1 MAKPSLLI
9 ISLGELST
17 ALLEAVARSGLFDRI
32 IVGSRSRLKAVQR
45 ANNAIIGAGI
55 EGHYPS
61 ITADEFDIDEPSFV
75 AKLREVSPDII
86 FTAPSL
92 MPWWKLD
99 DSNQP
104 LLPFAGYTSLHL
116 ALMAKF
122 RDKICDANVNALW
135 VGASYPDVIN
145 PVLHR
150 SGFGPDCGIGNVQEP
165 IPKIKAGVARKL
177 GCRPLDVSVHLV
189 AQHALEYFILSD
201 QASPELPPYLLKA
214 TVHGRDQTPLAE
226 QVLREPFSFPYDL
239 HFNRVTASA
248 GLVALKA
255 LTSTTVSDIHL
266 PGIGKF
272 PGGYPVKVSSS
283 KLELSLPPEWSLEQA
298 VEINTQSLKWD
309 GIEAIENDGTII
321 FTSKTQEALHQ
332 LLGKSVERLN
342 VSNAAEQAQEILS
355 ALGRYRHET
364 SG

>member
-1 MAKPSLLI
+1 MGKPTLLI

-32 IVGSRSRLKAVQR
+32 IVGSRSHLKAVQR

-55 EGHYPS
+55 EGYYPA
-61 ITADEFDIDEPSFV
+61 ITAEKLDIEDPSFV
-75 AKLREVSPDII
+75 AKLREVAPDII

-99 DSNQP
+99 GSNQP

-122 RDKICDANVNALW
+122 RDRIHEANINALW

-145 PVLHR
+145 PVLQR

-165 IPKIKAGVARKL
+165 IPKIKAGVARRL
-177 GCRPLDVSVHLV
+177 GCSPADVSVHLV
-189 AQHALEYFILSD
+189 AQHALEYFLLSD
-201 QASPELPPYLLKA
+201 QASPKLPPYLLKV
-214 TVHGRDQTPLAE
+214 TVNGRDQTPVAK
-226 QVLREPFSFPYDL
+226 QILRDPFPFPYDL

-248 GLVALKA
+248 GLVALRA
-255 LTSTTVSDIHL
+255 LTSATVSDIHL
-266 PGIGKF
+266 PGIGNF

-283 KLELSLPPEWSLEQA
+283 KIELSLPPEWTLEQA
-298 VEINTQSLKWD
+298 IEVNTQSLKWD
-309 GIEAIENDGTII
+309 GIEAIENDGTIV
-321 FTSKTQEALHQ
+321 FTSETQKAIHQ
-332 LLGKSVERLN
+332 LMGKSIERLN
-342 VSNAAEQAQEILS
+342 VSNAAEQAEEILS
-355 ALGRYRHET
+355 GL
-364 SG
+364 